1 MAKDY
6 YQILG
11 VSKTA
16 SAEEIKRAYRKLAH
30 EHHPD
35 KSNGEAKKFKEI
47 NEAYQILSNPQ
58 KRSQYDQFGT
68 AGDQS
73 DFGGFNQN
81 TQGFSGFEGFSSGG
95 FGFGGIGDIF
105 EDMFGGV
112 FSQVQTEVSIPLT
125 SAILGEKMQFKTSSN
140 DLIELSIPPGTQ
152 DGTRFRFRGKGGQ
165 MRSSK
170 RGDLIIT
177 IRVQL
182 PKRLSRKQKELL
194 EELKKIGL

>member
-152 DGTRFRFRGKGGQ
+152 DGTSFRFRGKGGQ